1 MEDAMT
7 ELVDRLR
14 YRTRVLRSVDGNDS
28 PVAMAFHEAAMQI
41 GMGGD
46 VDVVDGWLRG
56 RIDALEG

>member
-1 MEDAMT
+1 MT

-14 YRTRVLRSVDGNDS
+14 YRARVLRSVEGNDS
-28 PVAMAFHEAAMQI
+28 AVAMAFHEAATQI
-41 GMGGD
+41 DMGGD

>member
-1 MEDAMT
+1 MT

-14 YRTRVLRSVDGNDS
+14 YRAGVLRSVDGADS
-28 PVAMAFHEAAMQI
+28 PVALALCEAALRL
-41 GMGGD
+41 GLGGD